1 MDFDIYTPHRVARP
15 EARPGTYALLL
26 RIAVTDSVPVGRRHR
41 LALAPGW
48 MVYVGSAF
56 GPGGVAARLAHHRR
70 LADRPHWHI
79 DFLRRHAALDAVWF
93 SHDPIRR
100 ECLWA
105 AVLAGE
111 LGGVPPPFRFGASD
125 CRCPAHLYRFRDRPE
140 LAAFATALKTRCP
153 DQAAVVES
161 NSPRNAVTA

>member
-1 MDFDIYTPHRVARP
+1 MVPIAWP
-15 EARPGTYALLL
+15 EARPGTYAWLL
-26 RIAVTDSVPVGRRHR
+26 RIAVTDSVPVGQRYR

-48 MVYVGSAF
+48 MVYVGSAC

-105 AVLAGE
+105 AVLARE
-111 LGGVPPPFRFGASD
+111 LGGRAPPFRFGASD
-125 CRCPAHLYRFRDRPE
+125 CRCPAHLYLFEVRPT
-140 LAAFATALKTRCP
+140 LAEFFAALKAHAP
-153 DQAAVVES
+153 DHADVIEVC
-161 NSPRNAVTA
+161 

>member
-1 MDFDIYTPHRVARP
+1 MIPIARP
-15 EARPGTYALLL
+15 EAQPGTYALLL
-26 RIAVTDSVPVGRRHR
+26 RIAVTDSVSVGRRYR
-41 LALAPGW
+41 LVLAPGW

-79 DFLRRHAALDAVWF
+79 DFLRPYGVLDAVWF

-140 LAAFATALKTRCP
+140 LAVFATALKICCP
-153 DQAAVVES
+153 NHAAVVES
-161 NSPRNAVTA
+161 NSPCNAVAA